1 MIRPLIRILVL
12 TVGMTLAMP
21 VWAKEGLPQ
30 ISSRLLR
37 SLKIEQFD
45 LAQEMKL
52 FGEPAMTVVFTR
64 DQSLDSFMRQIQEEQ
79 TVFRYADVIADQ
91 VFLHASL
98 TQVHVMLRLFAT
110 AENSFRGELSL
121 IENHSSATLS
131 QSSFN
136 ERVAARFLPWIP
148 AGAQLLMDIEL
159 PGREKVLQ
167 QLYWLNQSAGQTR
180 HELKA
185 RLLASQWVPDSE
197 VFLGQDVWHKDNE
210 SLYVFVHETQ
220 TGAGVYLMK
229 KTKQAEQ

>member
-21 VWAKEGLPQ
+21 VWAKESLPQ

-121 IENHSSATLS
+121 IENQSSATLS

-197 VFLGQDVWHKDNE
+197 DLLEQGVWHKGNQ
-210 SLYVFVHETQ
+210 SLYVFVHAIKAGT
-220 TGAGVYLMK
+220 GVYLMK
-229 KTKQAEQ
+229 KNKQAE

>member
-21 VWAKEGLPQ
+21 VWAKESLPQ

-121 IENHSSATLS
+121 IENQSSATLS

-197 VFLGQDVWHKDNE
+197 DLLEQGVWHKGKQ
-210 SLYVFVHETQ
+210 SLYVFVHAIKAGT
-220 TGAGVYLMK
+220 GVYLMK
-229 KTKQAEQ
+229 KNKQAE